1 MQNQNIYVRV
11 ASVQTNHT
19 QQIIINFQKNSFWA
33 VRVKIKFNIFA
44 QNISSSQMSHW
55 EPKI

>member
-44 QNISSSQMSHW
+44 QNISSSQMSRW